1 MSSPSLSSLPAVSFA
16 PLDAQD
22 VEQEIITTYERIAE
36 TSLYPGDP
44 VRLLLESLAYTISIQ
59 SGLIDLAAKQNLLAF
74 ATGAHL
80 DHLGALMGT
89 PRLEAS
95 SARATFR
102 FSIGQTLAFP
112 VLIPAGTRVCT
123 ADRSV
128 TFATGSSAEIVAG
141 ALSVSVAGTADTA
154 GTEANGLVP
163 GQVSSL
169 VDPLPY
175 ITAARNETLTL
186 GGADVE
192 TDAHYR
198 ARIQLAPEAYTCA
211 GPEGSYRYHVLAVH
225 RDIAEVAVWS
235 PKPGHVDIRPVLSGG
250 VLPSE
255 ELLAE
260 IAARVSAEDVRPLTD
275 TVTVAAPEGV
285 AFSVRGGWYLR
296 QSDSALSGSIS
307 AAVASA
313 LENYRLWQRGRPGR
327 DINPDELI
335 HRLKAAGAKRIVLTE
350 PAFTKLEPWQ
360 IARDDVLSL
369 EYLGI
374 EDE

>member
-1 MSSPSLSSLPAVSFA
+1 M
-16 PLDAQD
+16 
-22 VEQEIITTYERIAE
+22 
-36 TSLYPGDP
+36 
-44 VRLLLESLAYTISIQ
+44 
-59 SGLIDLAAKQNLLAF
+59 
-74 ATGAHL
+74 
-80 DHLGALMGT
+80 
-89 PRLEAS
+89 
-95 SARATFR
+95 
-102 FSIGQTLAFP
+102 
-112 VLIPAGTRVCT
+112 
-123 ADRSV
+123 

-141 ALSVSVAGTADTA
+141 ALSVSVAGTAGTA

-235 PKPGHVDIRPVLSGG
+235 PKPGHVDIRPVLSGRSAALRGAACRDCRPCFCRGRAPADRYGNGCRTRGG
-250 VLPSE
+250 VLFSSRRLVSAPIGFGSVRQHFGCRCHRAGH
-255 ELLAE
+255 LPTLAE
-260 IAARVSAEDVRPLTD
+260 EPK
-275 TVTVAAPEGV
+275 
-285 AFSVRGGWYLR
+285 
-296 QSDSALSGSIS
+296 
-307 AAVASA
+307 
-313 LENYRLWQRGRPGR
+313 PGR

-360 IARDDVLSL
+360 IAREDVLSL